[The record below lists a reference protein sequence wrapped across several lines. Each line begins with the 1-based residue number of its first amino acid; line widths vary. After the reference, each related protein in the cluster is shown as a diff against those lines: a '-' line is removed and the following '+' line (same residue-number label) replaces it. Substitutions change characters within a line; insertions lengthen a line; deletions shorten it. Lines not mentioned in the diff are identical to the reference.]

1 MLYLCINKTNNDMNT
16 KLLVKT
22 KLMDVEFYY
31 QGICLGMFIDRLD
44 QRMVFIIPFLI
55 FEIKYWNFNRKR
67 KSNEL

>member
-1 MLYLCINKTNNDMNT
+1 MNT